1 MRKIF
6 TVAAFIYCS
15 HVHAQQDSS
24 SNLDQVVITATK
36 FPVKQS
42 NTGKV
47 VTIVTKEQLEHS
59 SGKDLAQVLNE
70 QTGILVSG
78 SNSNP
83 GKDKSVFLRGASSNY
98 TLFLLDGIPLNDPT
112 GIGGT
117 FDIRL
122 IPLEQ
127 IERIEIVK
135 GSQSTLYGSNAIAG
149 VINIITRKPENDQLS
164 GNGLVSYGSFN
175 TFKGNAS
182 LSKKGKILEY
192 NLNYQ
197 YLSSDGISEAKDT
210 TGNAHFDKDGFIRQS
225 FQANVG
231 INISD
236 HVKVSPYF
244 RYSQFSGGYDMDA
257 FTDGPEQF
265 NATMANAG
273 LISRIKYAS
282 GELNILYGYDHIQ
295 SNYSGSVYSGK
306 FHHAEAYINQNF
318 SDAINFLAGVSYQ
331 AFQLP
336 KPDTVNTLISPYA
349 SIVLHYAG
357 LHVEVGGRYNKH
369 NRYGDNLTYSF
380 NPSYLIND
388 RIKLFV
394 DLSSGFRVPSIGELF
409 GPFGPNPNLKPE
421 NSYTQEGGIQV
432 WVLNKKLSFIA
443 SYFNRDIK
451 NIITYDYP
459 QGYVNRDQQQDHGI
473 ETEINYSPDAKWKLR
488 ASYTFIDGQITQ
500 KQSLKDT
507 TFYNLIRR
515 PKNTVDLFASLQLI
529 SNLLVSTSI
538 QYFGKRIDNY
548 YNPAN
553 FYAVEIKTLDAYT
566 LWNLHAEFS
575 LPNHELTLFADAKNL
590 LNNTNYYEVYGF
602 NVQGLNIT
610 AGVKFKL

>member
-15 HVHAQQDSS
+15 HLNAQQDSS

-70 QTGILVSG
+70 QTGIIVSG

-149 VINIITRKPENDQLS
+149 VINIITRKPENDQLNGS
-164 GNGLVSYGSFN
+164 GLLSYGSYN

-210 TGNAHFDKDGFIRQS
+210 SGNAHFDKDGFIRQS

-244 RYSQFSGGYDMDA
+244 RYSQFSGGYDADA

-273 LISRIKYAS
+273 LISRIKY
-282 GELNILYGYDHIQ
+282 NI
-295 SNYSGSVYSGK
+295 
-306 FHHAEAYINQNF
+306 
-318 SDAINFLAGVSYQ
+318 
-331 AFQLP
+331 
-336 KPDTVNTLISPYA
+336 
-349 SIVLHYAG
+349 
-357 LHVEVGGRYNKH
+357 R
-369 NRYGDNLTYSF
+369 
-380 NPSYLIND
+380 
-388 RIKLFV
+388 
-394 DLSSGFRVPSIGELF
+394 
-409 GPFGPNPNLKPE
+409 
-421 NSYTQEGGIQV
+421 
-432 WVLNKKLSFIA
+432 
-443 SYFNRDIK
+443 
-451 NIITYDYP
+451 
-459 QGYVNRDQQQDHGI
+459 
-473 ETEINYSPDAKWKLR
+473 
-488 ASYTFIDGQITQ
+488 
-500 KQSLKDT
+500 
-507 TFYNLIRR
+507 
-515 PKNTVDLFASLQLI
+515 
-529 SNLLVSTSI
+529 
-538 QYFGKRIDNY
+538 
-548 YNPAN
+548 
-553 FYAVEIKTLDAYT
+553 
-566 LWNLHAEFS
+566 
-575 LPNHELTLFADAKNL
+575 
-590 LNNTNYYEVYGF
+590 
-602 NVQGLNIT
+602 
-610 AGVKFKL
+610 